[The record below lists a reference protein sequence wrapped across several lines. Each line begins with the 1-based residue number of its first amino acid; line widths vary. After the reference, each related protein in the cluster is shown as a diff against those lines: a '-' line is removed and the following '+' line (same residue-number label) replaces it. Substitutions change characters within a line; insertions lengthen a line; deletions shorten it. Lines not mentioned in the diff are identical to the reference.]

1 MSYHLNNVL
10 TRALA
15 ALVGLFVAGGLAMAQ
30 NRTVTGTVLDDYGEP
45 LIGASV
51 TAEGVTPPLGV
62 ITDLDGHYEISVP
75 AGVAQLRF
83 SFIGQEDALETI
95 GNRSVI
101 NVTLASANIA
111 LNATVVTAM
120 GIKKEEKSLS
130 YNVQQT
136 KLESVSPVGSFVNS
150 LNGKVAGVSINQSS
164 TGVGG
169 ASRIVMRGSKSISN
183 NNNALYVI
191 DGKRPSGH

>member
-111 LNATVVTAM
+111 LNATVVPLLQCTADQA
-120 GIKKEEKSLS
+120 GERLS
-130 YNVQQT
+130 GGFVRQQP
-136 KLESVSPVGSFVNS
+136 ER
-150 LNGKVAGVSINQSS
+150 Q
-164 TGVGG
+164 GG
-169 ASRIVMRGSKSISN
+169 GRF
-183 NNNALYVI
+183 
-191 DGKRPSGH
+191 H